1 MFTARET
8 VFWQNSEGFGTT
20 TRVYLDRAISDTLL
34 LRWANLGKYTEETL
48 GLEWYTQLTLFQSL
62 NERTGL
68 AWQVQTEGETD
79 NEVQL
84 TRHSAR
90 LIVRRQLT
98 ADWLFLEL
106 RGGVSWP
113 RRKLS
118 EKREASPEVGIALEM
133 EFGNRRASGRREP
146 REPRRAGLRHSQQ
159 EPLLEKSMK
168 SLRTVL
174 LATSLLAVSGLASAA
189 DAPSSPMPA
198 KAVTTQ
204 AAERDLWL
212 GHIFW
217 VREVAR
223 GLAEKNQAAADF
235 AEKQVVANAKG
246 IAGSIEPFY
255 GKAATD
261 AIVQAAGGS
270 LHCDQGARDG
280 DRRRRR
286 RRREEGARRADEQ
299 CQRDCQ
305 VPRRREPE
313 SAGGDFEEPARRARW
328 TSRAAEPAAR
338 RARLRRRGTHLGR
351 DEDSHLHDL
360 RRAGRRDRQAVPG
373 QVHVNELDSMQHAA
387 ALAAADVVAAAGD
400 DVSLASRAAQGDQAA
415 FSRIM
420 RRYNQRLYRLAVSVM
435 GDASE
440 AEDVLQE
447 SYVRA
452 FYSFAS
458 YAGTGSLGAWL
469 ARIVRNEAIDRVRA
483 RESRRSHVAIE
494 ADLGVLSGEDD
505 TNVGDDLTRAPSAR
519 FDLHSMTDP
528 QALASNAELRRLL
541 ERAIQRLPEQ
551 FRTAFVLREVE
562 GLSVEET
569 AEYLGIPPATVKT
582 RDHRAR
588 NLLRSYLSENIDATI
603 PQTFP
608 FLGARCDLIV
618 EKVLLRL
625 KM

>member
-1 MFTARET
+1 
-8 VFWQNSEGFGTT
+8 
-20 TRVYLDRAISDTLL
+20 
-34 LRWANLGKYTEETL
+34 
-48 GLEWYTQLTLFQSL
+48 
-62 NERTGL
+62 
-68 AWQVQTEGETD
+68 
-79 NEVQL
+79 
-84 TRHSAR
+84 
-90 LIVRRQLT
+90 
-98 ADWLFLEL
+98 
-106 RGGVSWP
+106 
-113 RRKLS
+113 
-118 EKREASPEVGIALEM
+118 
-133 EFGNRRASGRREP
+133 
-146 REPRRAGLRHSQQ
+146 
-159 EPLLEKSMK
+159 
-168 SLRTVL
+168 
-174 LATSLLAVSGLASAA
+174 
-189 DAPSSPMPA
+189 
-198 KAVTTQ
+198 
-204 AAERDLWL
+204 
-212 GHIFW
+212 
-217 VREVAR
+217 
-223 GLAEKNQAAADF
+223 
-235 AEKQVVANAKG
+235 
-246 IAGSIEPFY
+246 
-255 GKAATD
+255 
-261 AIVQAAGGS
+261 
-270 LHCDQGARDG
+270 
-280 DRRRRR
+280 
-286 RRREEGARRADEQ
+286 
-299 CQRDCQ
+299 
-305 VPRRREPE
+305 
-313 SAGGDFEEPARRARW
+313 
-328 TSRAAEPAAR
+328 
-338 RARLRRRGTHLGR
+338 
-351 DEDSHLHDL
+351 
-360 RRAGRRDRQAVPG
+360 
-373 QVHVNELDSMQHAA
+373 VNELESMQHAA

-494 ADLGVLSGEDD
+494 ADLGVLSGEGD
-505 TNVGDDLTRAPSAR
+505 TNVGDDLLRAPSAR
-519 FDLHSMTDP
+519 FDLQSMTDP

-608 FLGARCDLIV
+608 FLGARCDSIV
-618 EKVLLRL
+618 EKVLARL